1 MNINPVVFCIFIICI
16 SLTAAGGNAI
26 RTVTGHRGHSVQIHC
41 PYESGYESYTKYLCR
56 GECSTLPWITKD
68 IPVDSKS
75 SKDQR
80 FSLKDDTVNRVF
92 NITITDLRTE
102 DAGTY
107 WCGIERAF
115 PSADVYTPILL
126 QVKEFHTTYSPST
139 AQTHATLPPTEI
151 SHSSMVAQ
159 STTALAVNITE
170 PSLPPSPGFIVL
182 YVCAAL
188 LISGIIVSVL
198 VLSCKRWGNVTL
210 TDSLSSVTSQRTTR
224 KHGERPIEAND
235 PPGPQ
240 RNVILNP
247 TYHSAY
253 TRQSDSAYQDVN
265 LGIAQPD
272 PVYQSLNTNSSTNM
286 LYSVYQNVDFKT
298 SQSDSVYLTL
308 KP

>member
-139 AQTHATLPPTEI
+139 AQTHATLPPT
-151 SHSSMVAQ
+151 
-159 STTALAVNITE
+159 
-170 PSLPPSPGFIVL
+170 GFIVL